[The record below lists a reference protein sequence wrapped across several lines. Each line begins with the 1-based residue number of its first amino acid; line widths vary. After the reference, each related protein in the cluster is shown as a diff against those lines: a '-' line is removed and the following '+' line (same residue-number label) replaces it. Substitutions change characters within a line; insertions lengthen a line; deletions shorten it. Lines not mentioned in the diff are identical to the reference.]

1 VNENLILSAIIK
13 ERKNYEDF
21 CRFSSEDALS
31 PLGRIVLRACGSYYG
46 CDSAA
51 QCAPLDIVTDRAA
64 RELSNPK
71 HEDALR
77 RLMGSLGSGVSG
89 PNFRLDLRQFKRHT
103 LAGKLSLALANGGK
117 QEEVDKLLAE
127 YQAASPETEEGAA
140 GPEVVDVFDGEHHSE
155 EDEKPH
161 FLLWPKSL
169 NDACDGGASRGH
181 HILLVA
187 RPEKGK
193 TLFAINLCTGF
204 LKHGHKILYIANEEP
219 TRDIRIRFWQRL
231 LAKSKHWIRANRSEA
246 VESLGGK
253 YKGKLVVAGLS
264 PGSFPEIRKLL
275 DEHKPDVLVLDQL
288 RNLSVKS
295 DSRTN
300 QLETV
305 ATEARNLAKKYGILV
320 VSITQAGDSASD
332 KIYLTM
338 SDIDSSK
345 TGIPATVD
353 LMIGIGGDEAMQRD
367 GLLAL
372 SLAKNKLSGNHAQ
385 FTVSFDPQTGVVT

>member
-1 VNENLILSAIIK
+1 VNENLILSAIIS
-13 ERKNYEDF
+13 ERKNFEDF
-21 CRFSSEDALS
+21 NRFSSEDALS
-31 PLGRIVLRACGSYYG
+31 PLGRVVLRACGSYYG

-51 QCAPLDIVTDRAA
+51 QCAPADIIADRAA

-71 HEDALR
+71 HEEALR
-77 RLMGSLGSGVSG
+77 RLVASLGTGVSG
-89 PNFRLDLRQFKRHT
+89 PNFRHDLREFKRAT
-103 LAGKLSLALANGGK
+103 TAGKLSLALANGRR
-117 QEEVDKLLAE
+117 EEIDKLLAE
-127 YQAASPETEEGAA
+127 YASTATEEVQTE
-140 GPEVVDVFDGEHHSE
+140 GPEIVDVFGETHNSE
-155 EDEKPH
+155 DDHKPQ
-161 FLLWPKSL
+161 FVLWPKAL

-193 TLFAINLCTGF
+193 TLFAINLCAGF
-204 LKHGHKILYIANEEP
+204 LNHGHKILYIANEEP
-219 TRDIRIRFWQRL
+219 TRDIRMRFWQRL
-231 LAKSKHWIRANRSEA
+231 LAKSNHWIRDNRSEA

-253 YKGKLVVAGLS
+253 YKGQLVVAGLS
-264 PGSFPEIRKLL
+264 PGSFPEIRKLI

-295 DSRTN
+295 ESRTN

-305 ATEARNLAKKYGILV
+305 ATEARNLAKKYAILV

-332 KIYLTM
+332 KIYLSM

-353 LMIGIGGDEAMQRD
+353 LMVGIGGDEAMQRD

-372 SLAKNKLSGNHAQ
+372 SLAKNKLSGVHAQ
-385 FTVSFDPQTGVVT
+385 FTVAFDPKTGVVT